1 MKKYLNFL
9 ENKEAFGINYVKW
22 QKAYKSKEDGKQTE
36 HEKHIPMHD
45 GRWLLS
51 DIREDSH
58 IVRNR

>member
-36 HEKHIPMHD
+36 HEKHLPMHD
-45 GRWLLS
+45 GGRLLS
-51 DIREDSH
+51 DIRKDAYT
-58 IVRNR
+58 ILDR